1 MKRFGIVLLALVA
14 TGQAALA
21 QYVEPREGVQNKKDT
36 AATYKKQP
44 LAPQRNDYAAYDR
57 FFYVSLDV
65 NKPLTNTNWI
75 GDVSALGVKLGFRKM
90 INQRFSAGFDGNWAT
105 YHQYQ
110 EPVTIMTS
118 SGAVHTDYFKYVY
131 TYGLTVTGQFYLKP
145 VDGSSK
151 ILPYVGLGLGAA
163 NHEFVVFYN
172 IYRDSESKWGFIAR
186 PEAGVLFP
194 FSRKIG
200 VMAAIHYDYATSKPE
215 SYDYNGFSN
224 VGLQVGLLF
233 VTR

>member
-1 MKRFGIVLLALVA
+1 MA
-14 TGQAALA
+14 
-21 QYVEPREGVQNKKDT
+21 
-36 AATYKKQP
+36 
-44 LAPQRNDYAAYDR
+44 
-57 FFYVSLDV
+57 LDV
-65 NKPLTNTNWI
+65 NKPMTNTNWI
-75 GDVSALGVKLGFRKM
+75 GEVSALGMKVGFRKM

-105 YHQYQ
+105 YRQYQ
-110 EPVTIMTS
+110 EPVTIVSS

-131 TYGLTVTGQFYLKP
+131 TYGLTVTGQYYLKP

-172 IYRDSESKWGFIAR
+172 IYRDSESKWGFMAR

-200 VMAAIHYDYATSKPE
+200 VMAAVHYDYATSKPE

-224 VGLQVGLLF
+224 VGIQVGLLF